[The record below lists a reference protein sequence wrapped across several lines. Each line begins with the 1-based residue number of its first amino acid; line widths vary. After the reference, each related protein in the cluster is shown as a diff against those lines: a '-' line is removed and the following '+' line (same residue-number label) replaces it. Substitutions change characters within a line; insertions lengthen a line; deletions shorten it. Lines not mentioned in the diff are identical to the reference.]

1 MNGCIPNDDLKWNQN
16 KINVIWKKCE
26 EFYEDYGVQV
36 DPRLL
41 LAIIVEEGTGSFIH
55 YKEMEL
61 MNAIKL
67 PNRNRIVR
75 YSELEN
81 LISTD

>member
-1 MNGCIPNDDLKWNQN
+1 MVLLKQRD
-16 KINVIWKKCE
+16 
-26 EFYEDYGVQV
+26 FF
-36 DPRLL
+36 
-41 LAIIVEEGTGSFIH
+41 IIVSKMFYSLQNAGKKISVINE
-55 YKEMEL
+55 
-61 MNAIKL
+61 AIKL

>member
-1 MNGCIPNDDLKWNQN
+1 MVLLKQRD
-16 KINVIWKKCE
+16 
-26 EFYEDYGVQV
+26 FF
-36 DPRLL
+36 
-41 LAIIVEEGTGSFIH
+41 IIVSKMFYSLH

-67 PNRNRIVR
+67 PNRNRIFR

>member
-1 MNGCIPNDDLKWNQN
+1 
-16 KINVIWKKCE
+16 
-26 EFYEDYGVQV
+26 
-36 DPRLL
+36 
-41 LAIIVEEGTGSFIH
+41 
-55 YKEMEL
+55 

-81 LISTD
+81 LISTDVYKRQPDDKRQMLGNVYDSVPA

>member
-1 MNGCIPNDDLKWNQN
+1 
-16 KINVIWKKCE
+16 
-26 EFYEDYGVQV
+26 
-36 DPRLL
+36 
-41 LAIIVEEGTGSFIH
+41 
-55 YKEMEL
+55 

-81 LISTD
+81 LISTDSVSYTHLDQESWTMAFMQRGGDPL